1 LIPGAAHGEAPA
13 PATEAPL
20 TDTERDTPAETEL
33 SIDYRY
39 KMSDSRCMDKENL
52 AVAALRVFL
61 VMLFGV
67 LVLFQVMSLPGQ
79 FAHMAREDPEMAYL
93 RWPATAVTV
102 FWVLC
107 IQVVI
112 VSTWQLL
119 TLVKNDRIFSDA
131 SLGWVNAIVAA
142 IGAGWLVLLG
152 VFLYVG
158 FRADDPGLPL
168 LLFLMVIGVTVS
180 GLLMV
185 VMRALLRQA
194 TTLRTDM
201 EAVI

>member
-1 LIPGAAHGEAPA
+1 MIKE
-13 PATEAPL
+13 
-20 TDTERDTPAETEL
+20 
-33 SIDYRY
+33 YR
-39 KMSDSRCMDKENL
+39 
-52 AVAALRVFL
+52 AVALLRVFL
-61 VMLFGV
+61 VVLFAV
-67 LVLFQVMSLPGQ
+67 LLLFQVMSLPGQ
-79 FAHMAREDPEMAYL
+79 FAYMAQQDPEHAFL
-93 RWPATAVTV
+93 RWPATAMTV

-112 VSTWQLL
+112 VCTWQLL
-119 TLVKNDRIFSDA
+119 TMVKKDRIFSEA
-131 SLGWVNAIVAA
+131 SLGWVNGIVWAIAA
-142 IGAGWLVLLG
+142 AWLVLVG

-158 FRADDPGLPL
+158 FNADDPGLPL
-168 LLFLMVIGVTVS
+168 LLFLLIVGVTVL

>member
-1 LIPGAAHGEAPA
+1 
-13 PATEAPL
+13 
-20 TDTERDTPAETEL
+20 
-33 SIDYRY
+33 
-39 KMSDSRCMDKENL
+39 MSDSRYVFNEHR

-61 VMLFGV
+61 VLLFGV
-67 LVLFQVMSLPGQ
+67 LVVFQVVSLPGQ
-79 FAHMAREDPEMAYL
+79 FAHMAQEDPEHAYL
-93 RWPATAVTV
+93 RWPAIAVTV

-112 VSTWQLL
+112 VSTWKLL

-131 SLGWVNAIVAA
+131 SLMWVNIIVGAIAA
-142 IGAGWLVLLG
+142 AWVVLLG
-152 VFLYVG
+152 VLLYVG
-158 FRADDPGLPL
+158 FNADDPGLPL
-168 LLFLMVIGVTVS
+168 LLFLMLISVTVL

>member
-1 LIPGAAHGEAPA
+1 LYDPTAQSAVQARPSTRAGPSLVVKTLGREV
-13 PATEAPL
+13 
-20 TDTERDTPAETEL
+20 
-33 SIDYRY
+33 SIDIRY
-39 KMSDSRCMDKENL
+39 NVSDSRCMVEEHR
-52 AVAALRVFL
+52 AVALLRVFL
-61 VMLFGV
+61 VLLFGI

-79 FAHMAREDPEMAYL
+79 FAYMAQEDPEHAYL

-112 VSTWQLL
+112 VATWKLL
-119 TLVKNDRIFSDA
+119 TLVKNDHIFSEA
-131 SLGWVNAIVAA
+131 SMVWVNAIVGAIVAA
-142 IGAGWLVLLG
+142 WVVLVG

-158 FRADDPGLPL
+158 FNADDPGLPL
-168 LLFLMVIGVTVS
+168 LLFLMVIGVTVL

>member
-1 LIPGAAHGEAPA
+1 MFAERWVV
-13 PATEAPL
+13 PL
-20 TDTERDTPAETEL
+20 LRIL
-33 SIDYRY
+33 
-39 KMSDSRCMDKENL
+39 L
-52 AVAALRVFL
+52 VA
-61 VMLFGV
+61 LFGI
-67 LVLFQVMSLPGQ
+67 LVLLQVMSLPGQ
-79 FAHMAREDPEMAYL
+79 FAHMARENPDLAHL

-107 IQVVI
+107 VQVVI
-112 VSTWQLL
+112 VAMWRLL
-119 TLVKNDRIFSDA
+119 TMVRKDRIFSA
-131 SLGWVNAIVAA
+131 GSMRWVNVIVGAIA
-142 IGAGWLVLLG
+142 AGWLVLVA

-168 LLFLMVIGVTVS
+168 LLFLMVVGVAVA